1 MIISKEVYISWNAKN
16 KKYYRSLG
24 YVFTKMNDKFL
35 VKIKD
40 LTSNSCAIITLK
52 CDYCGEIYN
61 VKYYTYN
68 NRKDKTKDCCGNP
81 DCTKQKSLDVIY
93 KKYGVDNCRHISG
106 VSEKIKKTCMLKYGV
121 ENPFSDKKIKEKIKK
136 TNIQKYGTEKA
147 SSNPIISNKIS
158 KSMISYWMNNEDK
171 KKIGERSPH
180 WKGGVE
186 YSRVERATHE
196 YQEWRKS
203 VFIRDK
209 FVCQKCKE
217 HTNNL
222 NAHHIS
228 NWKSDI
234 NHRYDINNG
243 ITLCKDCHKKF
254 HSIYGIK
261 NNSIEQLLSFLH
273 E

>member
-16 KKYYRSLG
+16 KKYYQSLG

-81 DCTKQKSLDVIY
+81 DCTKQKSLDVIH

-121 ENPFSDKKIKEKIKK
+121 ENPFSDKKSKK
-136 TNIQKYGTEKA
+136 
-147 SSNPIISNKIS
+147 
-158 KSMISYWMNNEDK
+158 
-171 KKIGERSPH
+171 R
-180 WKGGVE
+180 
-186 YSRVERATHE
+186 
-196 YQEWRKS
+196 
-203 VFIRDK
+203 
-209 FVCQKCKE
+209 
-217 HTNNL
+217 
-222 NAHHIS
+222 
-228 NWKSDI
+228 
-234 NHRYDINNG
+234 
-243 ITLCKDCHKKF
+243 
-254 HSIYGIK
+254 
-261 NNSIEQLLSFLH
+261 
-273 E
+273 